1 VTNGQLTRSD
11 FPDGRFERLDYAFTM
26 QHLGT
31 PAATAT
37 LLTLASDT
45 DGGLVE
51 SFRYS
56 AP

>member
-1 VTNGQLTRSD
+1 MTNGQLTRSD